1 MNGGGVSRSIKFGSI
16 GYLNN
21 DDGMRGR
28 SVISDVN
35 EWLLLMLGWTDTNL
49 RAALFVVRDCL
60 VLEGGG
66 PGLRLEHG
74 CSICSA

>member
-28 SVISDVN
+28 SVIMVIYPWITSCYR
-35 EWLLLMLGWTDTNL
+35 NL
-49 RAALFVVRDCL
+49 DKMKIIS
-60 VLEGGG
+60 ESG
-66 PGLRLEHG
+66 PGLSRAGSSLLD
-74 CSICSA
+74 

>member
-28 SVISDVN
+28 SVITCILDVGTVPMRCVLN
-35 EWLLLMLGWTDTNL
+35 VGTVPTFNL
-49 RAALFVVRDCL
+49 SLK
-60 VLEGGG
+60 GI
-66 PGLRLEHG
+66 HG
-74 CSICSA
+74 KVW

>member
-28 SVISDVN
+28 SVIT
-35 EWLLLMLGWTDTNL
+35 L
-49 RAALFVVRDCL
+49 L
-60 VLEGGG
+60 VLAPNLYIDMYIVHSHPTLSSLCVIQNMNFVGVIGANRARVCT
-66 PGLRLEHG
+66 LRV
-74 CSICSA
+74 